1 MKLDVDVKEAIKTK
15 KVGRCIC
22 KCNCLQVKRRGRT
35 AKQTGRLYRSG
46 ACKLHGAEQMLIY

>member
-1 MKLDVDVKEAIKTK
+1 MKLDVDVKEATTTK

-22 KCNCLQVKRRGRT
+22 KCSRLQVRRRGRP

-46 ACKLHGAEQMLIY
+46 ASKMHGAKQMLMY